1 MRAPHVPFYNSA
13 RVFNPFSV
21 TANNGTG
28 GQNGSTRGL
37 HVMAPMHTHN
47 GPHDVGHDIGPFD
60 FGCYGASRPQNGG
73 CEFGSYN
80 RPNSVNPSAGQHNAP
95 NSNLVRPSA
104 NLVWPDAPDSIQR
117 RCGPWQTKPRARIHD
132 VDASLYVGLP
142 RILDFNASDF
152 LNTSGS
158 NVNTNPYG
166 SDFSNEDSYVPL
178 PVRTTSWC
186 LDSGASHHVYRDNT
200 TLCDS
205 TPYSGNSSLLMGDGT
220 PTNISYVGNSNL
232 HTNSKVLHLSNVL
245 CVPTIWKNLMSV
257 FKFAKD
263 NNVFF
268 EFHLSYCMV
277 KDILTLEP
285 LLRGHTRDGLYY
297 FSKASFDS
305 SSSDPSAL
313 TTSLPSPCDGDDM
326 FTLWHRRLGHLSAS
340 IVKNVI
346 DKFNIVSNKLYLDN
360 ICTVCQRGKSHKLLF
375 SCSTTDYTIFF

>member
-205 TPYSGNSSLLMGDGT
+205 TPYS
-220 PTNISYVGNSNL
+220 
-232 HTNSKVLHLSNVL
+232 
-245 CVPTIWKNLMSV
+245 
-257 FKFAKD
+257 
-263 NNVFF
+263 
-268 EFHLSYCMV
+268 
-277 KDILTLEP
+277 DILTLEP